1 MTKFDASRPVESVMV
16 SIRLPGPIA
25 KRLDLLAENAESS
38 RTDIIRR
45 ALATYFRL
53 GDSILVPISRAT
65 RNRLE
70 ELAEEKDCS
79 TEILT
84 EQMLEEAI
92 NEHSGR
98 LNTLRLRMKQIQEIS
113 YSAPRGTQE
122 SFTFVSTV
130 AANKE
135 SHVH

>member
-16 SIRLPGPIA
+16 SIRLPGPVA

-98 LNTLRLRMKQIQEIS
+98 LNTLRLRMKYVQEMN
-113 YSAPRGTQE
+113 YS
-122 SFTFVSTV
+122 VSRSSHEGFKFSTSRLED
-130 AANKE
+130 KE
-135 SHVH
+135 QHVH